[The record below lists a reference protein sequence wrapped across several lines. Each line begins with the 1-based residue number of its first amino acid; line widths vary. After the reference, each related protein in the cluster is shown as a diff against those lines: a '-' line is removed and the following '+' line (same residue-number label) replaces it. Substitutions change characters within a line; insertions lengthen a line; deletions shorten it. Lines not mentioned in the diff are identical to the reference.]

1 MSFLTV
7 CLNPTLQKTLRFSSI
22 YPGTVNRTGV
32 HRLDASGKGVNVAR
46 VLTQLGKKAV
56 HLTQLGGDMK
66 TLFLSLCEQDGL
78 SVQWVESESQIR
90 FCYTLLSDADGALPN
105 GSDVTELI
113 EESEPVRAGTEERLL
128 EKFDDILAHTTDL
141 SWVIISGTKAAGFSD
156 TVIPAMTRKAKE
168 KGLKVILDIKGKD
181 LSESL
186 KYEPDIVKPNL
197 FEFAADFAPE
207 LIRNNELITI
217 DDSAKERIKSAVLG
231 MARKHN
237 CRIILTNGS
246 RKIIAAD
253 ANEFFE
259 VEVQPV
265 KAVNSIGCGDAF
277 TAGLAASLEEG
288 AGFREAISEGC
299 KCGALNAALIKPGVV
314 R

>member
-7 CLNPTLQKTLRFSSI
+7 CLNPTLQKTLRFSFI

-56 HLTQLGGDMK
+56 HLTQLGGDMRP
-66 TLFLSLCEQDGL
+66 LFLSLCEQDGL
-78 SVQWVESESQIR
+78 SVQWVESGSQIR
-90 FCYTLLSDADGALPN
+90 FCYTLLSDADG
-105 GSDVTELI
+105 SVTELI
-113 EESEPVRAGTEERLL
+113 EESETVYAGTEERLL
-128 EKFDDILAHTTDL
+128 EKFDDILAHTADL
-141 SWVIISGTKAAGFSD
+141 SWVIISGTKAAGYSD
-156 TVIPAMTRKAKE
+156 AVIPAMTRKAKE
-168 KGLKVILDIKGKD
+168 KGLKVILDIKGED
-181 LSESL
+181 LAESL
-186 KYEPDIVKPNL
+186 KYEPDMVKPNL

-207 LIRNNELITI
+207 LIKNNELMAI
-217 DDSAKERIKSAVLG
+217 DDSAKERIKSAVLD
-231 MARKHN
+231 MAQKHK
-237 CRIILTNGS
+237 CRVILTNGS

-277 TAGLAASLEEG
+277 TAGLAASLEDG
-288 AGFREAISEGC
+288 AGFREAISEGSR
-299 KCGALNAALIKPGVV
+299 CGALNASFIRPGVIC
-314 R
+314 